1 MKNTIF
7 VDSGVISLYLSNH
20 EETLREIKSVKKN
33 HTIILSSELNYIE
46 LFNHLCREKGK
57 INAQVMMENLRQ
69 GVIVKFI
76 PVNDKISILAGE
88 LKCKHKFLSTVD
100 AVIIAEALTRNIF
113 IYTTETHFYDVEN
126 LKVKK
131 IDFD

>member
-1 MKNTIF
+1 MKNTIL

-20 EETLREIKSVKKN
+20 EQTLREIKTVKKI
-33 HTIILSSELNYIE
+33 HSIILSSELNYIE
-46 LFNHLCREKGK
+46 LFYHLCREKGK

-69 GVIVKFI
+69 GNTIKFI
-76 PVNDKISILAGE
+76 PVNEKISILAGE

-100 AVIIAEALTRNIF
+100 AVIIAEALARNIF
-113 IYTTETHFYDVEN
+113 IYTTETHFTDVEN

-131 IDFD
+131 IDF

>member
-20 EETLREIKSVKKN
+20 EKTHREIKTLKKA
-33 HTIILSSELNYIE
+33 HSIILSSELNYIE
-46 LFNHLCREKGK
+46 LFYHLCREKGK

-69 GVIVKFI
+69 GNTIKFI
-76 PVNDKISILAGE
+76 PVNEKISILAGE

-100 AVIIAEALTRNIF
+100 AVIIAEALARKIF
-113 IYTTETHFYDVEN
+113 VYTTETHFNDVDN
-126 LKVKK
+126 LMVKK
-131 IDFD
+131 IDF

>member
-1 MKNTIF
+1 MKSTIF
-7 VDSGVISLYLSNH
+7 VDSGVLSLYLSNH
-20 EETLREIKSVKKN
+20 ENTLREIRSAKKVQSN
-33 HTIILSSELNYIE
+33 ILSSELSYIE

-69 GVIVKFI
+69 GPTIEFI
-76 PVNDKISILAGE
+76 PVEEKISILAGE
-88 LKCKHKFLSTVD
+88 LKCKYKFLSTVD

-113 IYTTETHFYDVEN
+113 IYTTETHFKDVEN

-131 IDFD
+131 IDY

>member
-20 EETLREIKSVKKN
+20 EKTLREIKTLKKA
-33 HTIILSSELNYIE
+33 HSIILSSELNYIE
-46 LFNHLCREKGK
+46 LFYHLCREKGK

-69 GVIVKFI
+69 GNTIKFI
-76 PVNDKISILAGE
+76 PVNGKISILAGE

-100 AVIIAEALTRNIF
+100 AVIIAEALARKIF
-113 IYTTETHFYDVEN
+113 IYTTETYFNDVDN

-131 IDFD
+131 IDF